1 MEKQDLQN
9 MIKELKGF
17 LQQEEGILF
26 CYLFGSQATGTSI
39 SKSDIDI
46 GLFFD
51 KDQVDD
57 FFEKRLE
64 LIGEISKLLKKDTD
78 IVVLNTAS
86 SFLKYVVLKEG
97 KIIFERSQD
106 KRVDFELKALN
117 DYFDFKPVLEK
128 YNQRVLNY

>member
-9 MIKELKGF
+9 MIKELKRF

-64 LIGEISKLLKKDTD
+64 LIGEISKILKKDAD

-86 SFLKYVVLKEG
+86 SFLRYVVLKEG

>member
-17 LQQEEGILF
+17 LQQEEGVLF

-86 SFLKYVVLKEG
+86 SFLRYVVLKEG

>member
-1 MEKQDLQN
+1 

-17 LQQEEGILF
+17 LQQEEGVLF

-51 KDQVDD
+51 KHQVDD

-106 KRVDFELKALN
+106 KRVDFELKTLN

>member
-1 MEKQDLQN
+1 MEKQDLEN

-17 LQQEEGILF
+17 LQQEEGVLF

-51 KDQVDD
+51 KHQVDD

-106 KRVDFELKALN
+106 KRVDFELKTLN